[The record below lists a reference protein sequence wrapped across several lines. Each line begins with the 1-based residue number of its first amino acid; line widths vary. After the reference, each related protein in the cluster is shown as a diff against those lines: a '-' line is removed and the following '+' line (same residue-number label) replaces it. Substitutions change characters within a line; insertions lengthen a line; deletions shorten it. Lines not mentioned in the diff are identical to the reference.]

1 MGPTWFGLWER
12 PDALPRLDW
21 ASSGGAP
28 PSPQQQARRF
38 SSRNLMRIGTWLG
51 EERFPPWLIKN
62 LPNTLKGWD
71 GVVFDLRDLS
81 GEAALALLKDRFAPV
96 ATNSGN

>member
-1 MGPTWFGLWER
+1 MN
-12 PDALPRLDW
+12 DLP
-21 ASSGGAP
+21 AV
-28 PSPQQQARRF
+28 
-38 SSRNLMRIGTWLG
+38 
-51 EERFPPWLIKN
+51 
-62 LPNTLKGWD
+62 LKGWD